1 MNNFKTIRE
10 QAGMTIAE
18 IGRYF
23 NIPYRTVQNWDNG
36 MRKCLDYLLDLME
49 YKLKNEGILKDNK
62 EN

>member
-36 MRKCLDYLLDLME
+36 MRKCPDYLLDLME